1 MGMENKQELKAKAL
15 EFLKSQR
22 VAVISTVA
30 ENGDPQSAVVT
41 FLVDDE
47 FNIFFVTRKKSRKF
61 ANMMINP
68 RVSVVVGFDPEHPST
83 IQMHGNAKM
92 SEANRI
98 TMLLKFSQ
106 ALINREKWWPLLKVA
121 GLDFVVMEVKIDW
134 ARWLNL
140 DAGAHDENFRENFA
154 EIIP

>member
-1 MGMENKQELKAKAL
+1 MGMENKQAVKAKAL

-61 ANMMINP
+61 ANIIRNP
-68 RVSVVVGFDPEHPST
+68 RVSVVVGFDPEQPST
-83 IQMHGNAKM
+83 IQMQGNARI
-92 SEANRI
+92 SESNRI
-98 TMLLKFSQ
+98 TTLLKFSQ
-106 ALINREKWWPLLKVA
+106 ALISREKWWPLLKVA
-121 GLDFVVMEVKIDW
+121 GLDFVLMEVKIDW
-134 ARWLNL
+134 ARWMDL
-140 DAGAHDENFRENFA
+140 DSSTHDENFKENYC
-154 EIIP
+154 ELIP

>member
-1 MGMENKQELKAKAL
+1 MENKQEIKAKAL

-22 VAVISTVA
+22 VAVISTTD
-30 ENGDPQSAVVT
+30 EKGEPQSAVVT

-61 ANMMINP
+61 ANIIRNP
-68 RVSVVVGFDPEHPST
+68 RVAVVVGFDPEHPST
-83 IQMHGNAKM
+83 IQMHGNAKI
-92 SEANRI
+92 SESNRI
-98 TMLLKFSQ
+98 STLLKFSQ
-106 ALINREKWWPLLKVA
+106 ALISREKWWPLLKVA

-140 DAGAHDENFRENFA
+140 EADAHDENFQENYS